1 MFVNPLPLPGARR
14 SVTDPRRSRD
24 VHASSRTGFRRNAR
38 LENVPACRGV
48 RLVPRWKGTVF
59 GKCEGDERWQGIA
72 KFDNAR
78 HAADLIA
85 GNNINNVIATT
96 CFRTGE
102 TPADLSRSL
111 GHYDDI
117 NHTGTAGG
125 CYACADLNGPNHRQK
140 VNACLCGARN
150 APGQWARTDAAASFT
165 YISSPGYRATL
176 DCTTN

>member
-72 KFDNAR
+72 KFDNAH

-85 GNNINNVIATT
+85 GNNINK
-96 CFRTGE
+96 RH
-102 TPADLSRSL
+102 R
-111 GHYDDI
+111 
-117 NHTGTAGG
+117 NHLLQDGG
-125 CYACADLNGPNHRQK
+125 DSGGP
-140 VNACLCGARN
+140 VA
-150 APGQWARTDAAASFT
+150 APR
-165 YISSPGYRATL
+165 PL
-176 DCTTN
+176 